1 MRLLAL
7 LVALAAAF
15 SALPVRAADHVV
27 TAFAGPF
34 RFEPAD
40 LTIAPGDTV
49 TFVNGGGFHNVV
61 SDPGAIVTFR
71 CAEGCDGDGAGGNG
85 DASSSN
91 WSATVA
97 FPEAGVA
104 PYFCEIHGAPGGV
117 GMSGVITVAEEV
129 PTPVLVVEPVALEGT
144 ADAGASVTVAFG
156 IANEG
161 TAALDWTADTAET
174 DCASPGLVPWLSLDP
189 AAGTIGIGGPA
200 VSVDVTL
207 DAAALDVGVYSAN
220 VCVGSND
227 PANALLTLPVT
238 FTVNTPDVVFADG
251 FDG

>member
-1 MRLLAL
+1 MRMLAVPAIL
-7 LVALAAAF
+7 AVAFTAIPAH
-15 SALPVRAADHVV
+15 AADHIV

-71 CAEGCDGDGAGGNG
+71 CAEGCDGDGGNG
-85 DASSSN
+85 DPSSAD

-97 FPEAGVA
+97 FPEVGSA
-104 PYFCEIHGAPGGV
+104 PYFCEIHGAAGGV
-117 GMSGVITVAEEV
+117 GMAGLITVAEEV
-129 PTPVLVVEPVALEGT
+129 PTPVLVVEPEAL
-144 ADAGASVTVAFG
+144 AGSAEVGGSTTVPFG

-161 TAALDWTADTAET
+161 AADLSWTADTADT
-174 DCASPGLVPWLSLDP
+174 DCASPNVVPWLSIAP
-189 AAGTIGIGGPA
+189 AGGTVGVGAPA
-200 VSVDVTL
+200 TDVDVTL
-207 DAAALDVGVYSAN
+207 DAAALDVGVYTAN
-220 VCVGSND
+220 VCVESND
-227 PANALLTLPVT
+227 PLNALLTLPVT
-238 FTVNTPDVVFADG
+238 FTVNTVDLIFADG